1 MSQDFDPNRS
11 ADAASQPDESGSEL
25 TVHRLN
31 WKADVPDPLLWLAAQ
46 PGAPKFYWRDRDG
59 GRQIACVAATLIL
72 SSDLP
77 GCEAAFLEKAGEIV
91 RQKIS
96 DVRVYG
102 GFRFDSGY
110 PPERQDTRWYSL
122 GSAWFVLP
130 RFELVKDKEGSR
142 MCCYLLKNEIGTP
155 TQNLV
160 ASRLK
165 ALQFDVSDVDIR
177 LPRIDERI
185 DTPEQAEWDQQVAQT
200 LDLFRSTD
208 LKKLVLARRT
218 SLCLKARVNPWHV
231 LYRLRESAD
240 NCYLFGIQ
248 LADAGVWI
256 GASPERLYRR
266 EGNTIE
272 TEALAGTRP
281 RARDGHEDGQ
291 LANELTASDKDRFEH
306 DLVVTGIRENLTKLC
321 EQFKEGESTETIKL
335 ASVQHLHTSFRCML
349 KHGIGDAAILPAL
362 HPTPAVAG
370 YPREDAIHHLR
381 QLEAF
386 DRGWYA
392 GPIGWVGA
400 TSAEFAVGIRTA
412 LIHDN
417 YIDLFAGAGIVT
429 GSSAGTEWDEIE
441 NKMSPYLRL
450 FGSENK

>member
-1 MSQDFDPNRS
+1 VNRDLDPFRAFDP
-11 ADAASQPDESGSEL
+11 ASQPEESGSAPI
-25 TVHRLN
+25 VHRLN

-59 GRQIACVAATLIL
+59 SREMACVGATLIL
-72 SSDLP
+72 SSDES
-77 GCEAAFLEKAGEIV
+77 GFEAAFLEKAGEIA
-91 RQKIS
+91 RQKIP

-102 GFRFDSGY
+102 GFRFDSAY

-122 GSAWFVLP
+122 GSAWYVLP
-130 RFELVKDKEGSR
+130 RFELVKDHVDSR
-142 MCCYLLKNEIGTP
+142 MCCYLLKSEIGTP
-155 TQNLV
+155 TQSLV

-165 ALQFDVSDVDIR
+165 ALQFDVPEVDIR
-177 LPRIDERI
+177 LPGIDERI
-185 DTPEQAEWDQQVAQT
+185 DTPERAEWDQQVVQT
-200 LDLFRSTD
+200 LDLFRSTE
-208 LKKLVLARRT
+208 LKKMVLARRT
-218 SLCLKARVNPWHV
+218 SLRLKARVNPWHV
-231 LYRLRESAD
+231 LHRLRESAD

-266 EGNTIE
+266 EGDKIE

-281 RARDGHEDGQ
+281 RARNGQEDGHF
-291 LANELTASDKDRFEH
+291 ARELTASDKDRFEH

-321 EQFKEGESTETIKL
+321 EHFSQDESTETMKL
-335 ASVQHLHTSFRCML
+335 AAVQHLYTSFRGLL
-349 KHGIGDAAILPAL
+349 KPGIGDATILPAL
-362 HPTPAVAG
+362 HPSAAVGG
-370 YPREDAIHHLR
+370 YPREQAVQQLR
-381 QLEAF
+381 ELEAF

-417 YIDLFAGAGIVT
+417 FIDLFAGAGIVT
-429 GSSAGTEWDEIE
+429 GSSADTEWDEIE
-441 NKMSPYLRL
+441 NKMSPYLQL
-450 FGSENK
+450 FGSEST